1 MTCGETVLTS
11 PPVVR
16 CAIYTRKSTE
26 EGLEQ
31 EFNSLDAQRECAQA
45 YIRSQ
50 QTAGWVLLPQRY
62 DDGGFT
68 GANLERPGLT
78 RLLVDIESGRVD
90 CVVIY
95 KVDRLSRSLF
105 DFARLMEIFERRQV
119 SFVSVTQQ
127 LNSNTPMGRLT
138 LNVLLSFAQFER
150 EIISERTR
158 DKQSAARRKGKWMGG
173 CPVLGYDPDP
183 QTKRLAVNQAEAA
196 QVREIFA
203 VFGRTGSLTATLEE
217 IASRGIRMK
226 SWTTQSGKGRVGRP
240 LDRAALVR
248 LLTNVLYRGEV
259 QHKGKIYPGEQPA
272 SVDRQAFERAGA
284 LLLEAQ
290 RGGERIERNRQAAA
304 LQGLLACGVC
314 GSRMAPGYTTKGGRR
329 YRYYVC
335 LKAQKQGARACPRQI
350 VPAERLEAAV
360 LETLRQAAS
369 QPERQKLRGL
379 FGVDREGWPQLDFAQ
394 RECLLRSVIQAIAYD
409 GRRGQWRLRLA
420 AEAAD
425 FSEGEELS
433 GEIRRKP
440 LSQLLPPRLTEEPQ
454 RAAPQRPARITRL
467 MALAVRFEGLLREGT
482 VKDYAELARLGGVT
496 RARITQIMN
505 LRNLAPPIQ
514 ERILLLGSQAGE
526 PARIHEHLLRS
537 LARHLDWDEQVQR
550 FDQLANS
557 RR

>member
-203 VFGRTGSLTATLEE
+203 VFWAHRVVDGHAGGDRQPRHPHEVLDHAVGQRASGTAAGSGGAGASADQRALPRGGAAQRQNL
-217 IASRGIRMK
+217 SRG
-226 SWTTQSGKGRVGRP
+226 
-240 LDRAALVR
+240 AAR
-248 LLTNVLYRGEV
+248 
-259 QHKGKIYPGEQPA
+259 
-272 SVDRQAFERAGA
+272 ER
-284 LLLEAQ
+284 
-290 RGGERIERNRQAAA
+290 
-304 LQGLLACGVC
+304 
-314 GSRMAPGYTTKGGRR
+314 
-329 YRYYVC
+329 
-335 LKAQKQGARACPRQI
+335 
-350 VPAERLEAAV
+350 
-360 LETLRQAAS
+360 
-369 QPERQKLRGL
+369 
-379 FGVDREGWPQLDFAQ
+379 
-394 RECLLRSVIQAIAYD
+394 
-409 GRRGQWRLRLA
+409 
-420 AEAAD
+420 
-425 FSEGEELS
+425 
-433 GEIRRKP
+433 
-440 LSQLLPPRLTEEPQ
+440 
-454 RAAPQRPARITRL
+454 RPA
-467 MALAVRFEGLLREGT
+467 
-482 VKDYAELARLGGVT
+482 GV
-496 RARITQIMN
+496 
-505 LRNLAPPIQ
+505 
-514 ERILLLGSQAGE
+514 
-526 PARIHEHLLRS
+526 
-537 LARHLDWDEQVQR
+537 
-550 FDQLANS
+550 
-557 RR
+557 